1 MRGKMLEKKFW
12 SVKRMTSDWVKRLGQ
27 WHLVEKSEHGTICGM
42 PLLGN
47 NYARD
52 IPESERKKCPK
63 CHGLGDERL

>member
-1 MRGKMLEKKFW
+1 M
-12 SVKRMTSDWVKRLGQ
+12 SDWVKRLGQ
-27 WHLVEKSEHGTICGM
+27 WHIVKPGVSTTMCGM

-63 CHGLGDERL
+63 CHGLGDERI